1 MQERHEAFMK
11 RNFLEEEIRE
21 LEKQI
26 EPSGT
31 GHIHTTIG
39 TLKHRYKQM
48 TGYDYGYF
56 PTGKNYDSEG
66 DWDKFFAK
74 EENKYLNTN
83 SAFDTYQKEVFDTY
97 QKEVDASYK
106 FKENQYIEE
115 IKKYIDSTYSQHYSS
130 NTFQSTEVIIDRGH
144 GTGFCMGNVDK
155 YSNRYGK
162 KGTKDDA
169 RKDLMKVI
177 HYAILQLYV
186 HDTQDDN

>member
-21 LEKQI
+21 LKKQI
-26 EPSGT
+26 KPHDT

-48 TGYDYGYF
+48 TGYDYGSF
-56 PTGKNYDSEG
+56 PTGKNYDSES
-66 DWDKFFAK
+66 DWDDFFAK
-74 EENKYLNTN
+74 EDNKYLNTN
-83 SAFDTYQKEVFDTY
+83 SAFDTYQN
-97 QKEVDASYK
+97 EVDASYK
-106 FKENQYIEE
+106 FNENQYIEE

-130 NTFQSTEVIIDRGH
+130 STFQSTEVIIGRGH

-177 HYAILQLYV
+177 HYALLQLYV